1 MSLIGIVTAMRA
13 EAKCVTSRRLPFNEM
28 VRLREGTAIW
38 ICGIG
43 EAAAHK
49 AAIGLRDQG
58 VSALVSFGVA
68 GALNASLRPGDLVL
82 PEHIQ
87 IEESD
92 RVSVALAWR
101 ARIKQ
106 LLPKHVNVA
115 GGTLAT
121 SRQMLSS
128 EAAKRAF
135 SETHGACAVDMES
148 GAIAKVAA
156 ETGIPFVA
164 LRAITDPLE
173 FSPPPIL
180 MDAVYPD
187 GSVNIP
193 QLLNLLIRRSIN
205 ISTLLQLAPS
215 MRAACSTLLSV
226 AQHADNELGGQ
237 FSSVAIA
244 NS

>member
-13 EAKCVTSRRLPFNEM
+13 EAKCVTPRRLPFNEM

-43 EAAAHK
+43 DAAARK
-49 AAIGLRDQG
+49 AATGLRDQG
-58 VSALVSFGVA
+58 VSALVSLGVA
-68 GALNASLRPGDLVL
+68 GALSETLRPGDLVL
-82 PEHIQ
+82 PEYIQ
-87 IEESD
+87 NEQSTP
-92 RVSVALAWR
+92 VSVALAWR

-106 LLPKHVNVA
+106 LLPSHVNVS

-128 EAAKRAF
+128 ETAKRAF
-135 SETHGACAVDMES
+135 SKKHGACAVDMES
-148 GAIAKVAA
+148 GAIAEVAA
-156 ETGIPFVA
+156 KAGIPFVA
-164 LRAITDPLE
+164 VRAITDPLE
-173 FSPPPIL
+173 FSPPPVL
-180 MDAVYPD
+180 MNAVYPD

-193 QLLNLLIRRSIN
+193 QLVSLLLRRSIN
-205 ISTLLQLAPS
+205 INTLLQLAPS

-226 AQHADNELGGQ
+226 VQHADNELGGQ
-237 FSSVAIA
+237 FSSVAIV